1 MAYIEEQVTKLEKSV
16 YSLEKD
22 NELQAKIFIRF
33 EDQVDKLS
41 DLTEAMHILIS
52 LHDERIKVNALTV
65 ETLKEEMNKEIKELE
80 ARVTTQGRELS
91 NKIDASESRIL
102 EKIAELK
109 KEWKE
114 EKDVEVEK
122 KATFSEKV
130 NNLFIK
136 FESWK
141 WFIIGAIFTAG
152 IVMGKTNLL
161 SSVISSL
168 FKIP

>member
-22 NELQAKIFIRF
+22 NELQGKIFLRF

-41 DLTEAMHILIS
+41 DLTEAMHIMIS
-52 LHDERIKVNALTV
+52 LHDERIRVNAQTV
-65 ETLKEEMNKEIKELE
+65 ENLREEMSKDIKDLEI
-80 ARVTTQGRELS
+80 RVGIQVEELS
-91 NKIDASESRIL
+91 KKIDASESRIL

-109 KEWKE
+109 TEWKE
-114 EKDVEVEK
+114 EKKVEIEK
-122 KATFSEKV
+122 KITFSEKV
-130 NNLFIK
+130 NGLFIK

-152 IVMGKTNLL
+152 IVMGKTNIIGSVL
-161 SSVISSL
+161 SSI